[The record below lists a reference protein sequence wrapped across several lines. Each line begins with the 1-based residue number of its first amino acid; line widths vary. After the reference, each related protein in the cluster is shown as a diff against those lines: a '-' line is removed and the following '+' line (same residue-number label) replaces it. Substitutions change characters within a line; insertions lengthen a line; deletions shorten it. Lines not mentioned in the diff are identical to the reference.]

1 MSFVVN
7 QAKQHYRHVLMIE
20 LGIITL
26 LTFIVLVFKFDITL
40 SFLFGLLSSFLP
52 FCLFVYWIF
61 FRYSPKNQSKMTALY
76 RGEGL
81 KWLLTIVLV
90 VASFKLIMNLNVLA
104 FFIGYIMMLFF
115 NNLIPFVLSKVK
127 I

>member
-7 QAKQHYRHVLMIE
+7 QAKQHYRKALWVEIGIVL
-20 LGIITL
+20 LLTL
-26 LTFIVLVFKFDITL
+26 LVSVLKFDITL
-40 SFLFGLLSSFLP
+40 SFLTGLLSSFVP

-76 RGEGL
+76 RGEAL
-81 KWLLTIVLV
+81 KWLATIVLI
-90 VASFKLIMNLNVLA
+90 VASFKLITNLNVLA
-104 FFIGYIMMLFF
+104 FFVGYIMMLVF

>member
-1 MSFVVN
+1 MSCVIN
-7 QAKQHYRHVLMIE
+7 QAKQHYRKALLIE
-20 LGIITL
+20 LGIIIFATL
-26 LTFIVLVFKFDITL
+26 IVSVFRFDVTM
-40 SFLFGLLSSFLP
+40 SFLSGLLSSFLP

-61 FRYSPKNQSKMTALY
+61 FRFTPKNQSKMNALY

-90 VASFKLIMNLNVLA
+90 VASFKLMMNLNVLA
-104 FFIGYIMMLFF
+104 FFIGYIMMLVF

>member
-7 QAKQHYRHVLMIE
+7 QAKQHYSHVLVIE
-20 LGIITL
+20 LGIIAL

>member
-7 QAKQHYRHVLMIE
+7 QAKQHYRHVLVIE

-104 FFIGYIMMLFF
+104 FFIGYIMMLVF

>member
-7 QAKQHYRHVLMIE
+7 QAKQHYRKALWVE
-20 LGIITL
+20 LGIVLLLTL
-26 LTFIVLVFKFDITL
+26 LVLVVKFDITL
-40 SFLFGLLSSFLP
+40 SFSAGLLSSFLP

-81 KWLLTIVLV
+81 KWLATIVLI
-90 VASFKLIMNLNVLA
+90 VASFKLITHLNVLA
-104 FFIGYIMMLFF
+104 FFIGYIMMLIF

-127 I
+127 N

>member
-7 QAKQHYRHVLMIE
+7 QAKQHYRHVLVIE
-20 LGIITL
+20 LGIIAL

>member
-1 MSFVVN
+1 
-7 QAKQHYRHVLMIE
+7 
-20 LGIITL
+20 
-26 LTFIVLVFKFDITL
+26 
-40 SFLFGLLSSFLP
+40 
-52 FCLFVYWIF
+52 
-61 FRYSPKNQSKMTALY
+61 MTALY

-90 VASFKLIMNLNVLA
+90 VASFKLMMNLNVLA
-104 FFIGYIMMLFF
+104 FFIGYIMMLVF

>member
-7 QAKQHYRHVLMIE
+7 QAKQHYRHVLVIE

-26 LTFIVLVFKFDITL
+26 LTFIMLVFKFDITL

-104 FFIGYIMMLFF
+104 FFIGYIIMLFF

>member
-7 QAKQHYRHVLMIE
+7 QAKQHYRHVLVIE

-90 VASFKLIMNLNVLA
+90 VASFKLIMNLNMLA

>member
-7 QAKQHYRHVLMIE
+7 QAKQHYSHVLVIE

-26 LTFIVLVFKFDITL
+26 LTFIVLVFKFDMTL

>member
-90 VASFKLIMNLNVLA
+90 VASFKLIMNLNMLA

>member
-7 QAKQHYRHVLMIE
+7 QAKQHYRHVLVIE